1 MRLLPCMMDGAYFP
15 LRKGYL
21 PSRAATSSRK
31 ITHRDGALRSRSGTP
46 FRHLG
51 SSGHMRLHMRSQL
64 SARAGSPI
72 RKYCTLLDCPTYSTT
87 CIVICEQQRS
97 VASRFRQGDLGPGGK
112 SGFEVGVTL
121 LFCFNFQRSR
131 EPYPRVPF
139 PNNRFPPP
147 PSAT

>member
-15 LRKGYL
+15 LQKGYL
-21 PSRAATSSRK
+21 SSRAATSSRK

-72 RKYCTLLDCPTYSTT
+72 RKYCTLLDCPAYVYSHLRAATFSGVT
-87 CIVICEQQRS
+87 VS
-97 VASRFRQGDLGPGGK
+97 PGGSWARREK
-112 SGFEVGVTL
+112 WLRGWRNLTVLFQLSAISRTL
-121 LFCFNFQRSR
+121 S
-131 EPYPRVPF
+131 EGPF
-139 PNNRFPPP
+139 PQQPSPPP